1 MKKLLLLIIP
11 LTLVLSGCSVSAD
24 NLIGPE
30 TTGIWNT
37 IIMWF
42 SYSLIWT
49 GQFLGNNI
57 INGLI
62 VMTIVFRLATVPLYR
77 MQIKSSSQMAVLKPE
92 MDKIKKKYEGKTDQE
107 SKMKMQ
113 QDTSALYKRHGI
125 NPLAGCLPLLVQMP
139 LLFAFYAAIS
149 NLLVYEG
156 LALYGASDMSQSFL
170 LWSSLGEPVILF
182 AVLAAITT
190 YMTTALSTYG
200 TDQADNQ
207 MMKTMKYV
215 MPGMIL
221 VMGLSFPGALSLY
234 WLIGNVFTIV
244 QTLII
249 KRDDIKAE
257 RDRRK
262 MNK

>member
-1 MKKLLLLIIP
+1 
-11 LTLVLSGCSVSAD
+11 
-24 NLIGPE
+24 
-30 TTGIWNT
+30 
-37 IIMWF
+37 
-42 SYSLIWT
+42 
-49 GQFLGNNI
+49 
-57 INGLI
+57 
-62 VMTIVFRLATVPLYR
+62 
-77 MQIKSSSQMAVLKPE
+77 MAVLKPE